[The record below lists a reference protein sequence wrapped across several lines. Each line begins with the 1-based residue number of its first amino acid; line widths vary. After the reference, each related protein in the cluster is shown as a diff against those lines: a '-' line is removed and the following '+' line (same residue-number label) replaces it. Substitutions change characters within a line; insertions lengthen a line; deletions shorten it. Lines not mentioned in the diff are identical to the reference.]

1 MHLPHSLFCDPQT
14 AQQDLLKYC
23 QSPIIYSQK
32 HLSRVKAAY
41 AEQEYNLT
49 SDSPH
54 DLLSGEYI
62 YWRRHQLKHSLSL
75 VGTDLFW
82 YCSPIPV
89 QLNSKESQDVN
100 GLAKPPVIDLYSQIL
115 FCSRK
120 NT

>member
-1 MHLPHSLFCDPQT
+1 MLSLVLLHLRSLPSEKLKLIPYKTVTSRPMHLPHSLFCDPQT

-62 YWRRHQLKHSLSL
+62 YWRRHQLKDSLSL

-89 QLNSKESQDVN
+89 
-100 GLAKPPVIDLYSQIL
+100 
-115 FCSRK
+115 
-120 NT
+120 